1 MSSAYLLSHQKLAE
15 KIAVGEHK
23 RARTKVKKALVSRVG
38 EDSENQN
45 VSLMIST
52 SFYKLYPI
60 SAPVVIDQKCY
71 SRPVKPIIS
80 HLASKAG

>member
-1 MSSAYLLSHQKLAE
+1 MSSAHLLSHQKLAE

-38 EDSENQN
+38 ENQN

-60 SAPVVIDQKCY
+60 STPVVIDQKCY

>member
-38 EDSENQN
+38 ENQN

-60 SAPVVIDQKCY
+60 STPVVIDQKCY